1 MMWRNNMFNKKETPP
16 EVKEID
22 YKQRYEWALE
32 DLVLFSKK
40 ITEQREMIV
49 QLQKQLIALDNLQ
62 E

>member
-1 MMWRNNMFNKKETPP
+1 ME
-16 EVKEID
+16 KEID

-49 QLQKQLIALDNLQ
+49 QLQKQLIELDNSQNDSVELN
-62 E
+62 

>member
-1 MMWRNNMFNKKETPP
+1 MFNKKETPP